1 MRRRYNRPV
10 YSEETLNG
18 WAEQSIRYTEYQKRH
33 SHHTEKMYEV
43 NGYFIKCIQNKY
55 DSCLEKRNEYG
66 VQVWLR
72 NPEEVTAD
80 KVFENCLSNDW
91 FENAEE
97 ANKRFK
103 EVKEMC
109 Y

>member
-1 MRRRYNRPV
+1 MKRRYNKPE
-10 YSEETLNG
+10 YSEATYQY
-18 WAEQSIRYTEYQKRH
+18 WAEQSRKNREYGERH
-33 SHHTEKMYEV
+33 SHCTEKTYEV

-55 DSCLEKRNEYG
+55 DACLEKENEYG
-66 VQVWLR
+66 IQVWLR
-72 NPEEVTAD
+72 RPEEVTTD

-91 FENAEE
+91 YNNAEE

>member
-1 MRRRYNRPV
+1 MRKYNKPV
-10 YSEETLNG
+10 YSKEQYKRWDEALRRAKEFEE
-18 WAEQSIRYTEYQKRH
+18 KH
-33 SHHTEKMYEV
+33 SNCTEKVYEV

-55 DSCLEKRNEYG
+55 DACLEKENEYG

-72 NPEEVTAD
+72 KPEEVTVD

-91 FENAEE
+91 YNNSEE
-97 ANKRFK
+97 ANKRFL